1 MAKQKKENSSFLS
14 TVYLIIL
21 FAVGI
26 SVGLNLQHT
35 GNTNKKQIKVRHVEQ
50 SVQKPLV
57 QTSKQNQTVQ
67 KNDLKRTDNQV
78 DKNEQKQETKTVE
91 KKQDNGIV
99 QKLENELVTVLVT
112 NNILQQDIITQYAK
126 EIEDKKI
133 KYTQYY
139 KEINLPK
146 NKKFDTFDYQ
156 FKTLARNCKI
166 DVSKVP
172 DENLGMVTYSFYDKD
187 RVYSVVVFKKSGNK

>member
-1 MAKQKKENSSFLS
+1 MAKQKKESNSFLANI
-14 TVYLIIL
+14 YLIIL
-21 FAVGI
+21 FFVGI
-26 SVGLNLQHT
+26 GVVLNFQYT
-35 GNTNKKQIKVRHVEQ
+35 DNINKKQIKVKHIEQ
-50 SVQKPLV
+50 SVQKPSV
-57 QTSKQNQTVQ
+57 QTNKQNQTVQ
-67 KNDLKRTDNQV
+67 KNDLKRDNQV

-112 NNILQQDIITQYAK
+112 NDILQQDIITQYAK

-166 DVSKVP
+166 DVSKVS

-187 RVYSVVVFKKSGNK
+187 RIYSIVVFKKSGNK

>member
-1 MAKQKKENSSFLS
+1 MAKQKKESNSFLANI
-14 TVYLIIL
+14 YLIIL
-21 FAVGI
+21 FFVGI
-26 SVGLNLQHT
+26 GVVLNFQYT
-35 GNTNKKQIKVRHVEQ
+35 DNINKKQIKVKHIEQ
-50 SVQKPLV
+50 SVQKPSV
-57 QTSKQNQTVQ
+57 QTNKQNQTVE
-67 KNDLKRTDNQV
+67 KNDLKRDNQV

-112 NNILQQDIITQYAK
+112 NDILQQDIITQYAK

-166 DVSKVP
+166 DVSKVS

-187 RVYSVVVFKKSGNK
+187 RIYSIVVFKKSGNK

>member
-1 MAKQKKENSSFLS
+1 MTKQKRENNSFLS
-14 TVYLIIL
+14 TIYLIIL
-21 FAVGI
+21 FVVGI
-26 SVGLNLQHT
+26 SVGLNLQYI
-35 GNTNKKQIKVRHVEQ
+35 GNKNKKQIKAKHIEQ
-50 SVQKPLV
+50 SVQKSSV
-57 QTSKQNQTVQ
+57 RIKKQDNSEQ
-67 KNDLKRTDNQV
+67 KNIV

-91 KKQDNGIV
+91 KKQDNGII

-112 NNILQQDIITQYAK
+112 NDIMQQDIITQYAK

-146 NKKFDTFDYQ
+146 NKKSDTFDYQ

-166 DVSKVP
+166 DVSKVS
-172 DENLGMVTYSFYDKD
+172 DENLGMITYSFYDKD
-187 RVYSVVVFKKSGNK
+187 RIYSIVVFKKSGNK